1 MRGSGIA
8 GSEDNLHLSKRIL
21 TIENLAMKFPDGTNA
36 LRGVSFNLEEGEI
49 LGIIGESGSGK
60 STLAMCILRLL
71 PPRSE
76 IMGKILFD
84 DSNILT
90 MNSKQL
96 EDLRGRQI
104 AMVFQDAQSAF
115 DPLMRVGKQIV
126 ESAVR
131 KHELTPGDAK
141 VKAISVMSDLGVVHP
156 EARFES
162 YPHELSGGLK
172 QRAFTAMAMFEEP
185 KLLIM
190 DEPTSA
196 LDVISQSQLV
206 SLIKKLRDRGIAI
219 IFITH
224 DIILAST
231 FCDRLLVLYAG
242 RIMEYAETS
251 KAVGSP
257 FHPYT
262 KGLVQ
267 STPSLSKSR
276 EGLITI
282 PGNPSNPRALPPG
295 CKFNPRCA
303 WAMDVCRKEEP
314 TYTETEDGRIVSCYL
329 N

>member
-1 MRGSGIA
+1 
-8 GSEDNLHLSKRIL
+8 LSKRL
-21 TIENLAMKFPDGTNA
+21 VTIENLAMKFPDGTNA
-36 LRGVSFNLEEGEI
+36 LRGVSFSVEEGEI
-49 LGIIGESGSGK
+49 LGIVGESGSGK

-71 PPRSE
+71 PQGSE
-76 IMGKILFD
+76 ITGKILFD
-84 DSNILT
+84 DSDVLD
-90 MNSKQL
+90 MNEKQL
-96 EDLRGRQI
+96 EDLRGGKI

-115 DPLMRVGKQIV
+115 DPLMRVGRQIV
-126 ESAVR
+126 EGSVR
-131 KHELTPGDAK
+131 KHESTTREAK
-141 VKAISVMSDLGVVHP
+141 EKAISLMSDLGIVHP
-156 EARFES
+156 EARYES

-206 SLIKKLRDRGIAI
+206 SVIRKLRDRGIAI

-231 FCDRLLVLYAG
+231 FCDKLLVLYAG
-242 RIMEYAETS
+242 RIMEYTETG
-251 KAVGSP
+251 KAIRSP

-276 EGLITI
+276 GALTSV
-282 PGNPSNPRALPPG
+282 PGNPPNPRALPSG
-295 CKFNPRCA
+295 CKFHPRCA
-303 WAMDVCRKEEP
+303 WAMAVCEREEP
-314 TYTETEDGRIVSCYL
+314 AYTLTKDGRIVSCYL
-329 N
+329 NDAG